1 MYLCASL
8 SAVLLCLIAVETYG
22 QPGAIPT
29 DSTLAAARPNG
40 SIQFDG
46 KLDEPAWRQVANIAE
61 LIQQSPKP
69 GESTPY
75 KTTVRVLITPD
86 ELYFG
91 FDCSDTEPSRI
102 AIHTMQ
108 RDGEVE
114 ADDTVAVILDTYG
127 DRRTG

>member
-29 DSTLAAARPNG
+29 DSTLAAERPNG

-46 KLDEPAWRQVANIAE
+46 KLDDPAWRQVANIAE

-91 FDCSDTEPSRI
+91 LL
-102 AIHTMQ
+102 Q
-108 RDGEVE
+108 
-114 ADDTVAVILDTYG
+114 
-127 DRRTG
+127 